1 MAEEGEKRSGE
12 REERARVG
20 KLIDSEFGNSRSI
33 IKPTLGPVTTHLNS
47 TIMLVPLGRRRE
59 AMDMLWV
66 AQVIIHGMPHAG
78 I

>member
-1 MAEEGEKRSGE
+1 MAEEAEKRSGE
-12 REERARVG
+12 IEERARVG
-20 KLIDSEFGNSRSI
+20 IDREFGNSRSV
-33 IKPTLGPVTTHLNS
+33 IKSAFGPVTIHLNS
-47 TIMLVPLGRRRE
+47 TIMLVPLGTRQE

>member
-1 MAEEGEKRSGE
+1 MAEEGEKRTGE
-12 REERARVG
+12 REERACVG
-20 KLIDSEFGNSRSI
+20 IDREFGNSRSV